1 MKCNQPSS
9 LLRLTFTSQQRTW
22 SEALFITHYILQTCS
37 LGKRSRNGGE
47 KDHGEI
53 LMAYQITKNSQRTSA
68 VRNMLVEELNHGCR
82 TRKGWIIRVQDH
94 KIFAKYGDATI
105 VMPGWLK
112 EGLDNI
118 VRFNP
123 KEI

>member
-1 MKCNQPSS
+1 MQS
-9 LLRLTFTSQQRTW
+9 TQFTSQTDLHF
-22 SEALFITHYILQTCS
+22 SATHVD
-37 LGKRSRNGGE
+37 LGKRSRSGGD
-47 KDHGEI
+47 KHHGEI

-82 TRKGWIIRVQDH
+82 TRKGRWIIRVQDH
-94 KIFAKYGDATI
+94 KTFAKYGDATI

-112 EGLDNI
+112 EGLDNL
-118 VRFNP
+118 VRFNG

>member
-22 SEALFITHYILQTCS
+22 ITHYILQTCT
-37 LGKRSRNGGE
+37 LGKRSRSGGE
-47 KDHGEI
+47 KHHGEI
-53 LMAYQITKNSQRTSA
+53 LMAYQIIKNSQRTSA

-82 TRKGWIIRVQDH
+82 TRKGRWIIRVQDH
-94 KIFAKYGDATI
+94 KTFAKYGYATI

-112 EGLDNI
+112 EGLDNL
-118 VRFNP
+118 VRFNG